1 LMSIENYKQI
11 KKLQEFF
18 EKLETQILLEQAI
31 EIQNKLDEN
40 QMLTMEDVMNKHNIS
55 EEELKKAMESVE
67 IE

>member
-11 KKLQEFF
+11 KKLQELF

>member
-1 LMSIENYKQI
+1 MKTTN
-11 KKLQEFF
+11 KLKITRIF

-31 EIQNKLDEN
+31 EIQNKLYET

>member
-1 LMSIENYKQI
+1 MMSIENYKQI

>member
-1 LMSIENYKQI
+1 MSIENYKQI

>member
-1 LMSIENYKQI
+1 MSIENYKQI

-40 QMLTMEDVMNKHNIS
+40 QMLTMEDVMKKNNIS